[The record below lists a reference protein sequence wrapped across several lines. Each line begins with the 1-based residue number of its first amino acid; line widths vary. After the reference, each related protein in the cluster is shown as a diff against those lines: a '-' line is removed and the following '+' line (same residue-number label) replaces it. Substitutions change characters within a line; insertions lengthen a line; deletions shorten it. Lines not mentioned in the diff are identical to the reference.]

1 MQRGISEFNPKAPPP
16 KTPAFWATV
25 DSNRSPEE
33 SELADLLDALGSPD
47 VVTLS
52 RMQVTAKD
60 GFADWLRDR
69 KNRRVIP
76 HRLEKCGYVPVR
88 NPGSDDGLWK
98 ISGRRQAVYAQ
109 AKLSLRDQIAA
120 IRYQAMRWSVKSV
133 IFYLLY
139 TRLKKFSG
147 YRPCSCA
154 LCEEIHTSYTCV
166 NILLFAH
173 RDNGKSVTSL
183 TDTPLTGDQRASEV
197 RRYQTNGVKFERIS
211 DTRITI
217 GNLRRV
223 VRVVRLRLRTLRSLV
238 VY

>member
-1 MQRGISEFNPKAPPP
+1 MAVRRDGGTPDPHGAADWRARQRRAAVALQYAAFVNPKAPPP

-120 IRYQAMRWSVKSV
+120 IGTK
-133 IFYLLY
+133 
-139 TRLKKFSG
+139 
-147 YRPCSCA
+147 
-154 LCEEIHTSYTCV
+154 LC
-166 NILLFAH
+166 
-173 RDNGKSVTSL
+173 G
-183 TDTPLTGDQRASEV
+183 GQ
-197 RRYQTNGVKFERIS
+197 
-211 DTRITI
+211 
-217 GNLRRV
+217 
-223 VRVVRLRLRTLRSLV
+223 
-238 VY
+238 